1 MKKHMIEF
9 LKRGLMFSV
18 GGPVVLAIVY
28 GILGAT
34 GAATTLTTWEACRGI
49 LTVSL
54 LAFIVAG
61 CTVLYQIERLSLF
74 AAVLIHGTA
83 LYLTYILIYLI
94 NGWLKNQL
102 TPILIFTG
110 IFVLGYLAVWAVIYS
125 TIKKDTAKLNEILKK
140 KQQSAAEER

>member
-1 MKKHMIEF
+1 MKKHITEF

-34 GAATTLTTWEACRGI
+34 GAATTLTTWEVCRGI

-110 IFVLGYLAVWAVIYS
+110 IFIAGYALIWAVIYAVTKKS
-125 TIKKDTAKLNEILKK
+125 TDSINRQLKK
-140 KQQSAAEER
+140 

>member
-1 MKKHMIEF
+1 MKKHIVEF

-34 GAATTLTTWEACRGI
+34 GTVSALTPWEVCRGI

-54 LAFIVAG
+54 LAFLVAG
-61 CTVLYQIERLSLF
+61 CTVLYQIERLPLF
-74 AAVLIHGTA
+74 AAVLTHGTA

-94 NGWLKNQL
+94 NGWLRNQL

-110 IFVLGYLAVWAVIYS
+110 IFIAGYAIIWVIIYAVTKKS
-125 TIKKDTAKLNEILKK
+125 TDNLNHQLKH
-140 KQQSAAEER
+140 

>member
-1 MKKHMIEF
+1 MKKHIVEF

-28 GILGAT
+28 GILDAT
-34 GAATTLTTWEACRGI
+34 GTVSALTPWEVCRGI

-61 CTVLYQIERLSLF
+61 CTVLYQIERLPLF
-74 AAVLIHGTA
+74 AAVLIHGTS

-94 NGWLKNQL
+94 NGWLRNQL

-110 IFVLGYLAVWAVIYS
+110 IFIAGYAIIWVTIYAV
-125 TIKKDTAKLNEILKK
+125 TKKNTDNLNRQLKN
-140 KQQSAAEER
+140 

>member
-1 MKKHMIEF
+1 MKKHIVEF

-18 GGPVVLAIVY
+18 GGPLVLAIVY

-34 GAATTLTTWEACRGI
+34 GTVSALTPWEVCRGI

-61 CTVLYQIERLSLF
+61 CTVLYQIERLPLF
-74 AAVLIHGTA
+74 AAVLVHGTA

-94 NGWLKNQL
+94 NGWLQNQL

-110 IFVLGYLAVWAVIYS
+110 IFIAGYAVIWVIIYAV
-125 TIKKDTAKLNEILKK
+125 TKKNTDKLNHQLKH
-140 KQQSAAEER
+140 